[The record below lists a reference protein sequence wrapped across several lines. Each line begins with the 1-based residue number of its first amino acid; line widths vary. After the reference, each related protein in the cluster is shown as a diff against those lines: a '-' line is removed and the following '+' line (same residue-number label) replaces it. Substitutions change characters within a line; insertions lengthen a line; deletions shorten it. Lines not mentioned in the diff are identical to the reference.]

1 MQIKRFGFG
10 FVSRVVLISLLC
22 IGVAGAMSSNKWR
35 LQVSGGADSD
45 GVITLRFHSTDEHV
59 YEVAVEVEDG
69 TGENKVARTIRDKLR
84 EELPKDIF
92 HIEVDDGEDVL
103 IKKRHFEHN
112 FGLEIVDNT
121 VDGVRLNPDRE

>member
-1 MQIKRFGFG
+1 MRSKNIGFG
-10 FVSRVVLISLLC
+10 FVSSLVMVSLLC
-22 IGVAGAMSSNKWR
+22 VGIAGAMSSNKWR

-59 YEVAVEVEDG
+59 YEVAVEVSDG
-69 TGENKVARTIRDKLR
+69 TGENKVARTMRDVLR

-112 FGLEIVDNT
+112 FELEILGNT
-121 VDGVRLNPDRE
+121 VEGVRLNPDRE

>member
-1 MQIKRFGFG
+1 MRLKNLGFG
-10 FVSRVVLISLLC
+10 LISRCVLVSLLC
-22 IGVAGAMSSNKWR
+22 IGVADAMSSNKWR

-45 GVITLRFHSTDEHV
+45 GVIALRFHSTDEHV
-59 YEVAVEVEDG
+59 YEVAVDIADG
-69 TGENKVARTIRDKLR
+69 TGENKVARTIRDVLR

-112 FGLEIVDNT
+112 FELEILGNT
-121 VDGVRLNPDRE
+121 VEGVRLNPDRE